1 MKRVLVTGG
10 AGYVGSHA
18 CKAFARAGWE
28 VFTFDNLSR
37 GWREAVQWGPLIEGD
52 LLDPAAL
59 DRAMGQADPDIVA
72 HFAAFAYVG
81 ESMAEPA
88 MYYRNNVGGSLNLL
102 DAMGRAGVG
111 RLIFSSSCAT
121 YGVPA
126 ALPIDEETEQRPIN
140 PYGATKL
147 MVERMIGDH
156 AAAYGLSA
164 VSLRYFNAAGLDPE
178 GELFERHEP
187 ETHVIPLA
195 IEAARRGTTFTINGR
210 DFATPDGTAVRD
222 FIHVSDLAEA
232 HVLAADFCASHPAAV
247 ALNLGTGQGTSVA
260 QIVSAVERE
269 TGRTIAVQDGPRR
282 PGDPA
287 ELVASPARARTA
299 LGWSPQYSD
308 LATIVRSACADLV
321 AQSG

>member
-1 MKRVLVTGG
+1 MRVLVTGG

-18 CKAFARAGWE
+18 CKAFARAGWD

-37 GWREAVQWGPLIEGD
+37 GWREAVKWGPLIQGD
-52 LLDPAAL
+52 LNDPPAL
-59 DRAMGQADPDIVA
+59 DAAMEQAQPDLVV
-72 HFAAFAYVG
+72 HFAALAYVG

-88 MYYRNNVGGSLNLL
+88 IYYRNNVAGSLCLL

-121 YGVPA
+121 YGIPPS
-126 ALPIDEETEQRPIN
+126 LPISEETEQRPIN

-147 MVERMIGDH
+147 MVERMIADH

-164 VSLRYFNAAGLDPE
+164 VSLRYFNAAGLDPD

-195 IEAARRGTTFTINGR
+195 IAAARGGTPFTVNGR

-232 HVLAADFCASHPAAV
+232 HVLAADYCARLPVAI

-260 QIVSAVERE
+260 QIVAAVEAE
-269 TGRTIAVQDGPRR
+269 TGRKIDVHEGPRR

-287 ELVASPARARTA
+287 ELVASAERARTA
-299 LGWSPQYSD
+299 FGWTPRYSD
-308 LATIVRSACADLV
+308 IATIVRTACASP
-321 AQSG
+321 A